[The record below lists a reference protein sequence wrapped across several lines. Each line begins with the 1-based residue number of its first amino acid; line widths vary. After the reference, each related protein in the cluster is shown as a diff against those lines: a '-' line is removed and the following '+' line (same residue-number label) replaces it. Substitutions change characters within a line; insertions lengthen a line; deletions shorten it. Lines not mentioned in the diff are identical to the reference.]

1 MSAGARD
8 GWRLAAGTLSVL
20 PVGAPTTVDAR
31 VAGRAMGLAPVV
43 GVVLGVLV
51 AVPAGL
57 AGHLDRSPV
66 LVAALV
72 VGALAWLTR
81 GMHLDGL
88 ADVADGLG
96 SGRDAEGARAVM
108 KKSDIGPFGVVALV
122 VALLAQVAAVATLL
136 AHGALVGATLV
147 GLGVVAGRSVLPWLC
162 TPQFPAATPTGLGA
176 VVAGTTSVRAAAAT
190 LAGTAV
196 AAAALVGA
204 AAALAAGHAAWP
216 AAVALLALGGGQLA
230 AWGLARRCVRRLGGT
245 TGDVYGACVETAT
258 TTALVVAALLL

>member
-1 MSAGARD
+1 MSTVARD

-20 PVGAPTTVDAR
+20 PVGSPRTVDAR

-57 AGHLDRSPV
+57 AAHLNRSPV

-136 AHGALVGATLV
+136 AHDPLVGAALV

-190 LAGTAV
+190 LAVTGI
-196 AAAALVGA
+196 LGA

-230 AWGLARRCVRRLGGT
+230 AWGLTRRCVRRLGGT